1 MKKEKEAEEYLKFS
15 FLLRLMIIGIT
26 GLPCSGA
33 DTFGKILVEKG
44 FIQLS
49 YSDVLRE
56 EARKRGIEIT
66 RDSLRE
72 LGNELR
78 KKEGKGVIS
87 KRLIEKIENGKNYVV
102 TTIRNPGEIREFRK
116 NKGKEFIL
124 VNIDA
129 PDIIRFERMV
139 KRGRENDP
147 NSFEEFKKL
156 EKIELGKGQKAHGL
170 QIRKC
175 MEMADKVIVND
186 GSLDD
191 LRKKIEEI
199 LRELKEK

>member
-1 MKKEKEAEEYLKFS
+1 
-15 FLLRLMIIGIT
+15 MIIGIT

-33 DTFGKILVEKG
+33 DTLGKILVEKG

-49 YSDVLRE
+49 YSDILRE
-56 EARKRGIEIT
+56 EAKARGIEIT

-78 KKEGKGVIS
+78 KKEGKGITS
-87 KRLIEKIENGKNYVV
+87 KKLIEKMEDGKNYVV
-102 TTIRNPGEIREFRK
+102 TTIRNPGEIKEFRK

-124 VNIDA
+124 VKIDA
-129 PDIIRFERMV
+129 SDIIRFERMV

-147 NSFEEFKKL
+147 NSFEEFKRL
-156 EKIELGKGQKAHGL
+156 EEIELGKGQKAHGL
-170 QIRKC
+170 QIKKC

-186 GSLDD
+186 LGLN
-191 LRKKIEEI
+191 
-199 LRELKEK
+199 ELKEKVEKLLSELKFRYK